1 MNTEKIVGVV
11 IMAIAGAFMFAFDDV
26 SGGIGFVSGIMMAI
40 GLGLFLGWIPMR
52 KK

>member
-1 MNTEKIVGVV
+1 MNRNK
-11 IMAIAGAFMFAFDDV
+11 IAGIIVMSIAGILLYAFDDI
-26 SGGIGFVSGIMMAI
+26 SRGIGFVSGIMMAI